1 MFIYSLLKMCS
12 AVATWKFTRKIE
24 NLKDLETADHYS
36 LLVINKT
43 IKRSI
48 EYLISDFGI
57 LEKSNGEKKKEL
69 LEVNS

>member
-1 MFIYSLLKMCS
+1 
-12 AVATWKFTRKIE
+12 
-24 NLKDLETADHYS
+24 LKDLETADHYS

-57 LEKSNGEKKKEL
+57 LEKSNGEKKK
-69 LEVNS
+69 SY

>member
-1 MFIYSLLKMCS
+1 MGL

-24 NLKDLETADHYS
+24 NLKGIETADHYS
-36 LLVINKT
+36 LLVIKKT
-43 IKRSI
+43 TKRSI

-57 LEKSNGEKKKEL
+57 LENSNGEKKKEL